1 MWIGVVTIFPEM
13 LQALTGCG
21 VSRRAV
27 EQGKVV
33 VETISPRDFTHDVH
47 KTVDD
52 RPFGGGPGMLM
63 KYEPVVAAINE
74 AKRRSPG
81 PAKVIY
87 LSPQGK
93 VFNQQAATSMTQS
106 ENLIFLCGRYEGV
119 DERIIDAHVDEEWS
133 LGDFVLSGGELAAM
147 TMMDAIIRLLP
158 GVLNH
163 QRSAVEDSFTNGLL
177 DCPHYT
183 RPVEVDGMTV
193 PEVLRSGNH
202 AAIENWRNQQA
213 LARTW
218 LRRPELLD
226 NVQLDKKQRAFVKT
240 LRESG
245 PSEDSEEL

>member
-13 LQALTGCG
+13 LQALTDCG

-33 VETISPRDFTHDVH
+33 VDTINPRDFTHDVH

-74 AKRRSPG
+74 AKRRAPG
-81 PAKVIY
+81 AAKVIY

-93 VFNQQAATSMTQS
+93 VFNQQAATALTSE

-119 DERIIDAHVDEEWS
+119 DERIVEAHVDEEWS

-163 QRSAVEDSFTNGLL
+163 DRSAVEDSFTNGLL

-183 RPVEVDGMTV
+183 RPVEIDGMSV
-193 PEVLRSGNH
+193 PDVLRSGNH

-218 LRRPELLD
+218 LRRPELLKD
-226 NVQLDKKQRAFVKT
+226 VELDKKQRAFLKT